1 MITKDTVPRTIN
13 FIRNSATIKVASI
26 GFLVALLLIPTSMIS
41 GLVRER
47 SSTRDEV
54 IQEISQK
61 WGDRQVITGPF
72 LCVPFESTE
81 MEKNGKSKSRILH
94 VNILPESLQISGQ
107 IVPHIRYRSIY
118 EAVLYQTQI
127 DISCRFSLP
136 KPDQL
141 SVPVEKIF
149 FDKATFSIGVTD
161 MRGIKENIAIQFND
175 QIFKGGP
182 GLKTTD
188 IAASG
193 VSCVV
198 PLSPSSL
205 KLDFNTKLSLN
216 GSQELQFIPVGE
228 ITSVQ
233 LTSEWTSPSFKGA
246 FLPEN
251 PTLTDK
257 GFSANWHILHLN
269 RNFPQF
275 WVGNQYQVHGSAFGL
290 KLLVTADVYQKL
302 TRIVKYALM
311 FIIFTFSAFFLS
323 EIIHQKRVHPIQY
336 MLIGFAIVL
345 FYALLLSIS
354 EHLNFNLS
362 YALSALAITTIIT
375 GYSKAILRSYYFAL
389 TVFGI
394 MVTLYGYLYIV
405 LQLADYA
412 LVMGCIGLFLILA
425 TIMYITRKID
435 WYSLNEDMKL

>member
-81 MEKNGKSKSRILH
+81 MEKNGKSKSRILY

-149 FDKATFSIGVTD
+149 FNKATFSIGVTD
-161 MRGIKENIAIQFND
+161 MSGIKENITIQFND

>member
-127 DISCRFSLP
+127 DISCSFSLP
-136 KPDQL
+136 KLDQL
-141 SVPVEKIF
+141 SVPVEKFF

-161 MRGIKENIAIQFND
+161 MRGIKENITIQFND

-362 YALSALAITTIIT
+362 YVLSALAITTIIT
-375 GYSKAILRSYYFAL
+375 GYSKAVLRSYYFAL

>member
-26 GFLVALLLIPTSMIS
+26 GFLVVLLLIPTSMIS

-47 SSTRDEV
+47 SSTRDGV

-161 MRGIKENIAIQFND
+161 MRGIKENITIQFND
-175 QIFKGGP
+175 KIFKGGP

>member
-1 MITKDTVPRTIN
+1 MITEDTVPRTIN

-127 DISCRFSLP
+127 DISCSFSLP
-136 KPDQL
+136 KLDQL

-161 MRGIKENIAIQFND
+161 MRGIKENITIQFND
-175 QIFKGGP
+175 KIFKGGP

-188 IAASG
+188 IADSG

>member
-81 MEKNGKSKSRILH
+81 MEKNGKSKSRILY

-141 SVPVEKIF
+141 SVPVENFF

-161 MRGIKENIAIQFND
+161 MSGIKENIIIQFND

>member
-81 MEKNGKSKSRILH
+81 MEKNGKSKSRILY

-141 SVPVEKIF
+141 SVPVEKFF

-161 MRGIKENIAIQFND
+161 MSGIKENITIQFND

>member
-81 MEKNGKSKSRILH
+81 MEKNGKSKSRILY

-161 MRGIKENIAIQFND
+161 MSGIKENITIQFND

>member
-81 MEKNGKSKSRILH
+81 MEKNGKSKSRILY

-149 FDKATFSIGVTD
+149 FDKATFSIGITD
-161 MRGIKENIAIQFND
+161 MRGIKENITIQFND

>member
-47 SSTRDEV
+47 SSTRDGV

-161 MRGIKENIAIQFND
+161 MRGIKENITIQFND
-175 QIFKGGP
+175 KIFKGGP

>member
-81 MEKNGKSKSRILH
+81 IEKNGKSKSRILY

-161 MRGIKENIAIQFND
+161 MSGIKENITIQFND

>member
-161 MRGIKENIAIQFND
+161 MRGIKENITIQFND
-175 QIFKGGP
+175 KIFKGGP

-188 IAASG
+188 IADSG

>member
-141 SVPVEKIF
+141 SVPVEKFF

-161 MRGIKENIAIQFND
+161 MSGIKENITIQFND

>member
-161 MRGIKENIAIQFND
+161 MRGIKENITIQFND
-175 QIFKGGP
+175 KIFKGGP

>member
-47 SSTRDEV
+47 SSTRDEA

-149 FDKATFSIGVTD
+149 FDKATFSIGITD
-161 MRGIKENIAIQFND
+161 MRGIKENITIQFND

>member
-81 MEKNGKSKSRILH
+81 MEKNGKSKSRILY

-141 SVPVEKIF
+141 SVPVENFF

-161 MRGIKENIAIQFND
+161 MSGIKENITIQFND

-257 GFSANWHILHLN
+257 GFSANWYILHLN

>member
-1 MITKDTVPRTIN
+1 
-13 FIRNSATIKVASI
+13 
-26 GFLVALLLIPTSMIS
+26 
-41 GLVRER
+41 
-47 SSTRDEV
+47 
-54 IQEISQK
+54 
-61 WGDRQVITGPF
+61 
-72 LCVPFESTE
+72 
-81 MEKNGKSKSRILH
+81 
-94 VNILPESLQISGQ
+94 
-107 IVPHIRYRSIY
+107 
-118 EAVLYQTQI
+118 
-127 DISCRFSLP
+127 
-136 KPDQL
+136 
-141 SVPVEKIF
+141 
-149 FDKATFSIGVTD
+149 
-161 MRGIKENIAIQFND
+161 MRGIKENITIQFND

-193 VSCVV
+193 VSCIV

-251 PTLTDK
+251 PTLTDR

-311 FIIFTFSAFFLS
+311 FIIFTFSAFFLRLFT
-323 EIIHQKRVHPIQY
+323 KREFI
-336 MLIGFAIVL
+336 
-345 FYALLLSIS
+345 
-354 EHLNFNLS
+354 
-362 YALSALAITTIIT
+362 
-375 GYSKAILRSYYFAL
+375 RSN
-389 TVFGI
+389 T
-394 MVTLYGYLYIV
+394 
-405 LQLADYA
+405 
-412 LVMGCIGLFLILA
+412 C
-425 TIMYITRKID
+425 
-435 WYSLNEDMKL
+435 

>member
-161 MRGIKENIAIQFND
+161 MRGIKENITIQFND

-362 YALSALAITTIIT
+362 YALSALAITIIIT

>member
-127 DISCRFSLP
+127 DISCSFSLP

-161 MRGIKENIAIQFND
+161 MRGIKENITIQFND

>member
-161 MRGIKENIAIQFND
+161 MRGIKENITIQFND

>member
-141 SVPVEKIF
+141 SVPVEKFF
-149 FDKATFSIGVTD
+149 FDKTTFSIGVTD
-161 MRGIKENIAIQFND
+161 MSGIKENITIQFND

>member
-81 MEKNGKSKSRILH
+81 MEKNGKSKSRILY

-141 SVPVEKIF
+141 SVPVENFF

-161 MRGIKENIAIQFND
+161 MSGIKENITIQFND

>member
-127 DISCRFSLP
+127 DINCRFSLP
-136 KPDQL
+136 KSDQL
-141 SVPVEKIF
+141 SMPVEKF
-149 FDKATFSIGVTD
+149 LFDKAAFSIGITD
-161 MRGIKENIAIQFND
+161 MRGIKENITIQFND
-175 QIFKGGP
+175 KIFKGGP

-198 PLSPSSL
+198 PLPPSSL

-275 WVGNQYQVHGSAFGL
+275 WVGNQYQVHGSAFGR

-375 GYSKAILRSYYFAL
+375 GYSNAILRSYYFAL
-389 TVFGI
+389 TVCGI

-435 WYSLNEDMKL
+435 WYSLNEDSKA

>member
-1 MITKDTVPRTIN
+1 MITKDAVPRTIN

-141 SVPVEKIF
+141 SVSVEKIF
-149 FDKATFSIGVTD
+149 FDKATFSIGITD
-161 MRGIKENIAIQFND
+161 MRGIKENITIQFND

-198 PLSPSSL
+198 PLLSSSR

-394 MVTLYGYLYIV
+394 MVTLYAYLYIV

>member
-61 WGDRQVITGPF
+61 WGGRQVITGPF

-161 MRGIKENIAIQFND
+161 MRGIKENITIQFND

-193 VSCVV
+193 VSCVI
-198 PLSPSSL
+198 PLLSSSL

-362 YALSALAITTIIT
+362 YALSALAITIIIT

>member
-127 DISCRFSLP
+127 DISCSFSLP
-136 KPDQL
+136 KLDQL

-161 MRGIKENIAIQFND
+161 MRGIKENITIQFND

-188 IAASG
+188 IADSG